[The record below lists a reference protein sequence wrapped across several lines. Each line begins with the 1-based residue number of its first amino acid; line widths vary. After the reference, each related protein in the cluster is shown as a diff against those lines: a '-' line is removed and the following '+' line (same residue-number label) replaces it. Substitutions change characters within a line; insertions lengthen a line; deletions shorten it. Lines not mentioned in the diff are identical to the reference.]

1 MTMIGQKNNIH
12 MIEQWRKNKSVPR
25 FIIIAGDEGSGRLTI
40 AKVIRNMLGIS
51 AVINDIGIDDVRR
64 TIEYAYSYTTPTMYI
79 FRDADDM
86 SLFAKNALLKVVE
99 EPPND
104 SYFVITVRN
113 LDSILGTI
121 RSRGT
126 VIKMEPYSR
135 KELES
140 FCNDSVMLRYFSN
153 IGQLKTDIKD
163 VKKAED
169 CVHDVFESLF
179 DFRSGTKLLKSS
191 TGIRGKKSE
200 VDKVDGHLFMRVFE
214 KNIIQVPTEKLPTN
228 IVKHIED
235 CKRTISK
242 NSVNCKAAIECMLI
256 SILEDVRNELE

>member
-1 MTMIGQKNNIH
+1 MIGQKNNIQ

-25 FIIIAGDEGSGRLTI
+25 FIIIAGEGGSGRLTI
-40 AKVIRNMLGIS
+40 AKVIRDMLSIQ
-51 AVINDIGIDDVRR
+51 AVINDIGIDDVRN

-126 VIKMEPYSR
+126 VIKMEPYS
-135 KELES
+135 KEELES
-140 FCNDSVMLRYFSN
+140 FCNDDLMLRYFSN
-153 IGQLKTDIKD
+153 IGQLKTDVKD
-163 VKKAED
+163 VKKAEE

-179 DFRSGTKLLKSS
+179 DFRSGTKLLKST
-191 TGIRGKKSE
+191 TGIRGKKIE
-200 VDKVDGHLFMRVFE
+200 VDKVDGRLFMRVFE
-214 KNIIQVPTEKLPTN
+214 KNIVHVPTEKLPSS
-228 IVKHIED
+228 IVKHMEN

-242 NSVNCKAAIECMLI
+242 NSVNCKTAIECMLI
-256 SILEDVRNELE
+256 SILEDVRNELG